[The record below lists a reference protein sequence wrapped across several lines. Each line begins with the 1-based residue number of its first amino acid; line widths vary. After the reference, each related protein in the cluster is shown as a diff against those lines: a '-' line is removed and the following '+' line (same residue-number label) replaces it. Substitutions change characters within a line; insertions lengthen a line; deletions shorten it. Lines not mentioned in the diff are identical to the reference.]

1 MLSDDTLYDVFVR
14 RNFPLKGLKHDRFI
28 DVEVR
33 EVKVAPKIEEGFNF
47 SNSQDFSSR
56 EDKDPILTR
65 RPSVKMKKSKQNL
78 VFFDVIYN

>member
-33 EVKVAPKIEEGFNF
+33 EVKVAPKTEEGFNF
-47 SNSQDFSSR
+47 SNSQDFSSL

-65 RPSVKMKKSKQNL
+65 RPSVKMKKSK
-78 VFFDVIYN
+78 